1 MFATLAILHRDY
13 ARRQHEW
20 MPTALSRMGRTDK
33 MGSSCRACGAGEGAM
48 DGLIGRRV
56 ANIAIDR
63 ATVEKASG
71 IILDF
76 RAEEDSPNTAHLF
89 LAKPPGAEAQQA
101 ASEDGSGVGGVM
113 GAAMRMR
120 GGSLSIGDA
129 LSVTHQFI
137 TYACEKVG
145 GDEGGECVAAIPAQF
160 V

>member
-1 MFATLAILHRDY
+1 MFATLAILHRDC

-20 MPTALSRMGRTDK
+20 MPAALSRIGRTDK

-56 ANIAIDR
+56 AKMAIDR
-63 ATVEKASG
+63 ATVEKAGG

-76 RAEEDSPNTAHLF
+76 RAEEGSPDTAQLF
-89 LAKPPGAEAQQA
+89 LARPPGAEAQQA
-101 ASEDGSGVGGVM
+101 ASEDGRGVGGVV
-113 GAAMRMR
+113 GAARRMR
-120 GGSLSIGDA
+120 GAGLSMGDVQ
-129 LSVTHQFI
+129 SVTRQFI

-145 GDEGGECVAAIPAQF
+145 EEEGGEFVAAIPAQF